1 MNVRN
6 GKHQIYESNTMNRH
20 GGIYDKIC
28 TMENLREAHR
38 NARKD
43 KLFYKEVQMVD
54 ADPEYY
60 LSQIQEMLINE
71 TYEVS
76 EYTHSVINDKGK
88 TRDLAKLPYFPDRI
102 IQWAI
107 MLQIEP
113 VFMETFCSHTCAS
126 IKGRGIS
133 KAIKLTRQY
142 LKDVEGTKYCF
153 KMDVSKFYP
162 SIDHDI
168 LKAMIRRKFKD
179 KRLLRLLDK
188 IIDSGEGV
196 TGVPIGSYLSQ
207 YLANF
212 YLSYFDH
219 WMKET
224 LHLKY
229 VVRYMDDVIVLAET
243 KEELH
248 QVQEAVEYYLNCELN
263 LKLKPN
269 YQIFPV
275 DARGIDFVGFRFYHD
290 KTLLRKSTCK
300 KMKRK
305 MLKIRKKQNRGQLI
319 NYSEF
324 CSINSY
330 GGWLELCDGYN
341 LKQKYIVPVVPSLL
355 RYYQD
360 VILRNNGKSEKR
372 KIASFERYKKKL
384 SKKGL
389 VKAA

>member
-1 MNVRN
+1 M
-6 GKHQIYESNTMNRH
+6 KRH
-20 GGIYDKIC
+20 GNIYDKIC
-28 TMENLREAHR
+28 SIENLREAHR

-54 ADPEYY
+54 SNPDYY
-60 LSQIQEMLINE
+60 LTQIQEMLSSE

-76 EYTHSVINDKGK
+76 EYTYSVINDKGK
-88 TRDLAKLPYFPDRI
+88 SRDLAKLPYFPDRI

-113 VFMETFCSHTCAS
+113 VFMETFCYHTCAS
-126 IKGRGIS
+126 IKQRGIS
-133 KAIKLTRQY
+133 RVVDLMHEY
-142 LKDVEGTKYCF
+142 LKDTKNTTYCF

-168 LKAMIRRKFKD
+168 LKKLLRKKFKD
-179 KRLLRLLDK
+179 KRLLKLLDK
-188 IIDSGEGV
+188 IIDSAITE

-219 WMKET
+219 WMKEE

-229 VVRYMDDVIVLAET
+229 VVRYMDDIVVLSSS
-243 KEELH
+243 KLH
-248 QVQEAVEYYLNCELN
+248 LHIVQAQVKQYLNTELN
-263 LKLKPN
+263 LTIKPN

-275 DARGIDFVGFRFYHD
+275 EKRGIDFVGFRFYHG
-290 KTLLRKSTCK
+290 KTLLRKSTYK

-305 MLKIRKKQNRGQLI
+305 MRKILKKQMKNQLI

-330 GGWLELCDGYN
+330 AGWLKLCDGYR
-341 LKQKYIVPVVPSLL
+341 LSQKYIIPVIPSLL
-355 RYYQD
+355 RYYKEI
-360 VILRNNGKSEKR
+360 ILGNSKKSPIKKENAFIK
-372 KIASFERYKKKL
+372 YKENL
-384 SKKGL
+384 IKKGL
-389 VKAA
+389 LQE